1 MTVRLRPHHLLCLLT
16 YVGKGYTP
24 AFVDNYDRIARRL
37 SEGEGIVVVDG
48 PDDVCAALLCAP
60 DAHCFR
66 DSVRV
71 RDAQAAADVGE
82 LLDMTVSAGARIDLH
97 PALLARM
104 RKAFAEGVTRKACL
118 GCEWSALCSGVAA
131 CGYAEVRVR
140 AVAEVCLGI

>member
-37 SEGEGIVVVDG
+37 SEGEGIVLVDG

-60 DAHCFR
+60 DAHCFG

-82 LLDMTVSAGARIDLH
+82 LLDMTVSAGARIDPH
-97 PALLARM
+97 PSLVARM
-104 RKAFAEGVTRKACL
+104 RKAFAEGVTRKACR
-118 GCEWSALCSGVAA
+118 GCEWSELCSGVAA
-131 CGYAEVRVR
+131 GGYGDVRVR
-140 AVAEVCLGI
+140 AAAENCR